1 MALSIGI
8 GNRNYTT
15 QGGVPKKNR
24 IKRYSK
30 SVDVI
35 IWIVVGVIAL
45 VTLYPFIYIV
55 SMSISDP
62 LEAAANTIWLLPK
75 GLSLKSYKEVLASDS
90 IMRAFANS
98 VLYVVTLTSLCVFN
112 SMLAGNALAKRN
124 LLFRKGIVIFILI
137 PMFINAGL
145 IPTFIV
151 IVRLKMFN
159 TLWAIYLP
167 AIVNIWNIILARTF
181 ISQLPH
187 SLREA
192 AHIDGATEMQILGL
206 IVLPLSR
213 PIIAVLSLYTAVNV
227 WNMWLNFLIYM
238 PSKVEW
244 HPLQMILT
252 QSLLWGDVSTAL
264 QLDPNVDPETIREK
278 LMLAAVGAQLKY
290 AVVVVATIPVMAIYP
305 FVQKYFTQ
313 GVMLGSLKG

>member
-1 MALSIGI
+1 MASSI
-8 GNRNYTT
+8 RLQKRDYATA
-15 QGGVPKKNR
+15 GGVPPANR

-30 SVDVI
+30 SVEII
-35 IWIVVGVIAL
+35 IWIVVGFIAL
-45 VTLYPFIYIV
+45 ATIYPFIYIV

-62 LEAAANTIWLLPK
+62 LEAAANTIWLFPK
-75 GLSLKSYKEVLASDS
+75 GFSLKSYKEVLASDR

-98 VLYVVTLTSLCVFN
+98 VMYVITITSLCVLN
-112 SMLAGNALAKRN
+112 SMLAGNSLAKKN
-124 LLFRKGIVIFILI
+124 LLFRKGIVLFILI

-145 IPTFIV
+145 IPTFI
-151 IVRLKMFN
+151 IITRMGMFN

-181 ISQLPH
+181 ISQMPD

-192 AHIDGATEMQILGL
+192 AYIDGATEIQVLGL
-206 IVLPLSR
+206 IVFPLSK
-213 PIIAVLSLYTAVNV
+213 PIIAVLSLYTAVHV
-227 WNMWLNFLIYM
+227 WNMWLNFLIYL
-238 PSKVEW
+238 PVAADW

-264 QLDPNVDPETIREK
+264 QLDPNIDPETIREK

-290 AVVVVATIPVMAIYP
+290 AVVVVATVPVMAIYP